1 MDYMKGSKMKWYT
14 LPHRSE
20 TANKLSKK
28 FEVRGIPSLV
38 IVSEE
43 GKLLL
48 RMEEAMF
55 LETQKEHLIVGKKI
69 LSDYFFISL

>member
-55 LETQKEHLIVGKKI
+55 LEIQRFLIVGKKNPKRF
-69 LSDYFFISL
+69 LFISL